1 MSSASEQVVRAA
13 DRAVGGP
20 RRGRF
25 GRSLPGAGIREGS
38 TPIGVAQR
46 DAALRRLLVL
56 ADVLAAGVAMLV
68 AINWLGNDRLLLPS
82 LLLLPLVV
90 VGGSLMGLYGRDE
103 TVLSKTTLKEGPALF
118 HLATL
123 CALLMFLG
131 SSVFVDGRVGGDQG
145 LVLWV
150 MFFVSAC
157 ACRSLARHLAVSY
170 AAPER
175 VIVIG
180 DAERLQGVGEKL
192 RHGWALN
199 AEIVR
204 SIPIDELP
212 SSVEPH
218 EALAELVHTYD
229 AERVIVA
236 SGDLDSDHLLA
247 IIRESKALG
256 VKVSVQPRLLE
267 VVGSAVEFED
277 VHGGVFLGIRR
288 FGLSRAD
295 WRIKRTM
302 DVLASSLLLVL
313 AAPLIAAAA
322 IAIKLDTRGPVFF
335 RQDRIGRDGRRFRM
349 WKLRTMVVG
358 AHERQAELMA
368 LNEAVG
374 GLFKMADD
382 PRVTRVGRL
391 LRRTALDEVPQLL
404 NVLRG
409 EMSLVGPRPLVPEE
423 DQRIVGWH
431 RRRLQLVPGMTGM
444 WQVLGSAR
452 IPLSDM
458 VALDYLYIVNWSVW
472 NDVQILLRTV
482 SFALRGRGL

>member
-1 MSSASEQVVRAA
+1 MSSASEQVVRVPEQAA
-13 DRAVGGP
+13 GGS

-25 GRSLPGAGIREGS
+25 GRPLPGTGIREGS
-38 TPIGVAQR
+38 APVGVAQR

-56 ADVLAAGVAMLV
+56 ADVFATGVAMLAAV
-68 AINWLGNDRLLLPS
+68 TWLGDDRLLPAS

-90 VGGSLMGLYGRDE
+90 VAASLMGLYERDE

-123 CALLMFLG
+123 CTLLLFVGQDVLVEGRLG
-131 SSVFVDGRVGGDQG
+131 LGQG
-145 LVLWV
+145 LALWLA
-150 MFFVSAC
+150 FFGASSG
-157 ACRSLARHLAVSY
+157 CRSLGRHLAVSRSR
-170 AAPER
+170 PER
-175 VIVIG
+175 VVVIG
-180 DAERLQGVGEKL
+180 DAERLESVEEKL

-204 SIPIDELP
+204 SITLDELP
-212 SSVEPH
+212 SAEPH
-218 EALAELVHTYD
+218 EALATLVRRHD

-295 WRIKRTM
+295 MRLKRAM
-302 DVLASSLLLVL
+302 DVIASSLLLVV
-313 AAPLIAAAA
+313 AAPVIAAAA
-322 IAIKLDTRGPVFF
+322 VAIKLDSRGPVFF

-349 WKLRTMVVG
+349 WKLRTMVDG
-358 AHERQAELMA
+358 AEARQAELMP

-391 LRRTALDEVPQLL
+391 LRRTALDEIPQLI

-409 EMSLVGPRPLVPEE
+409 EMSLVGPRPLVPAE

-472 NDVQILLRTV
+472 NDVQILLRTI

>member
-1 MSSASEQVVRAA
+1 MRTLIRMA
-13 DRAVGGP
+13 
-20 RRGRF
+20 
-25 GRSLPGAGIREGS
+25 PGTGIREGS
-38 TPIGVAQR
+38 APVGVAQR
-46 DAALRRLLVL
+46 DAMLRRLLAL
-56 ADVLAAGVAMLV
+56 ADIAAAGVAMLTAV
-68 AINWLGNDRLLLPS
+68 VWLGDDQLLPAS

-90 VGGSLMGLYGRDE
+90 VAASLMGLYDRDE
-103 TVLSKTTLKEGPALF
+103 TVLAKTTIKEGPALF

-123 CALLMFLG
+123 CTALVFVG
-131 SSVFVDGRVGGDQG
+131 RSVLVDGRLGADQG
-145 LVLWV
+145 LALWV
-150 MFFVSAC
+150 AFFVCSS
-157 ACRSLARHLAVSY
+157 ACRSLARHVAVNH
-170 AAPER
+170 APPER
-175 VIVIG
+175 CIVIG
-180 DAERLQGVGEKL
+180 DAARLDSVEEKL

-204 SIPIDELP
+204 SVTIDELP
-212 SSVEPH
+212 SDVEPH
-218 EALAELVHTYD
+218 EALAELVRLHG

-288 FGLSRAD
+288 FGLNRTD
-295 WRIKRTM
+295 WRVKRAM
-302 DVLASSLLLVL
+302 DILASSLLLIA
-313 AAPLIAAAA
+313 AAPVIVAAA
-322 IAIKLDTRGPVFF
+322 IAIKLDSRGPVFF
-335 RQDRIGRDGRRFRM
+335 RQDRIGRNGRRFRM

-358 AHERQAELMA
+358 AEERQHELMP
-368 LNEAVG
+368 LNEAEG
-374 GLFKMADD
+374 GLFKMKDD

-391 LRRTALDEVPQLL
+391 LRRTALDEVPQLI
-404 NVLRG
+404 NVLSG
-409 EMSLVGPRPLVPEE
+409 QMSLVGPRPLVPAE

-472 NDVQILLRTV
+472 NDIQILLRTV
-482 SFALRGRGL
+482 SFVLRGRGL